1 MKIEIN
7 IMKFYVLLA
16 IYLNLSSKSSNLEFF
31 PLKSNEFGPFFH
43 EESFELVEII
53 FFRSNF
59 GKIHQGNKHCFNVK

>member
-1 MKIEIN
+1 
-7 IMKFYVLLA
+7 
-16 IYLNLSSKSSNLEFF
+16 LEFF